1 MRVVATELIKQF
13 LEAGLHFGHQ
23 TKRWNPKMAKF
34 IYGERNGIYI
44 INLKLTTNLLNEAKS
59 FLKDVASAGDYVLF
73 VGTKK
78 QAQNIVHQEAQRCGM
93 FYVNN
98 RWLGGM
104 LTNFETIKKSIK
116 RLYEIRSMKENGVFD
131 KLTKKEIA
139 SLNQELEKLT
149 KNLCGILKMSK
160 LPGAIFV
167 VDPKR
172 ECLAIKEAKKLNIP
186 VVALIDTNCD
196 PDGIDFP
203 VPGNDDAIRSIKLV
217 SSILTDGIIEGRQEY
232 LEQEEI
238 HRLKEEEEKKAAE
251 AQQEVSKV
259 DKKGLKKTE
268 SKKRDKKSDTK
279 KVTTKNKKEAAGD
292 KR

>member
-1 MRVVATELIKQF
+1 MATELIKQF

-44 INLKLTTNLLNEAKS
+44 INLKLTTDLLNEAKS
-59 FLKDVASAGDYVLF
+59 FLKDVASSGEYVLY

-116 RLYEIRSMKENGVFD
+116 RLYEIRNMKEEGVFD

-149 KNLCGILKMSK
+149 KNLCGILKMDK
-160 LPGAIFV
+160 LPGAVFV

-172 ECLAIKEAKKLNIP
+172 ESLAIKEAKKLNIP
-186 VVALIDTNCD
+186 VIALIDTNCD

-203 VPGNDDAIRSIKLV
+203 IPGNDDAIRSIKLIT
-217 SSILTDGIIEGRQEY
+217 SILTDGIIEGRQEY
-232 LEQEEI
+232 LEQEEV
-238 HRLKEEEEKKAAE
+238 RKLKEEE
-251 AQQEVSKV
+251 
-259 DKKGLKKTE
+259 DKKEVETQKKSSKEVKKSSKKEENKKKNNKVE
-268 SKKRDKKSDTK
+268 SKQEAIKK
-279 KVTTKNKKEAAGD
+279 KKEEVTE
-292 KR
+292 K

>member
-1 MRVVATELIKQF
+1 VATELIKQF

-44 INLKLTTNLLNEAKS
+44 INLKLTTDLLNEAKS
-59 FLKDVASAGDYVLF
+59 FLKDVASSGEYVLY

-116 RLYEIRSMKENGVFD
+116 RLYEIRNMKEEGVFD

-149 KNLCGILKMSK
+149 KNLCGILKMDK
-160 LPGAIFV
+160 LPGAVFV

-172 ECLAIKEAKKLNIP
+172 ESLAIKEAKKLNIP
-186 VVALIDTNCD
+186 VIALIDTNCD

-203 VPGNDDAIRSIKLV
+203 IPGNDDAIRSIKLIT
-217 SSILTDGIIEGRQEY
+217 SILTDGIIEGRQEY
-232 LEQEEI
+232 LEQEEV
-238 HRLKEEEEKKAAE
+238 RKLKEEE
-251 AQQEVSKV
+251 
-259 DKKGLKKTE
+259 DKKEVETQKKSSKEVKKSSKKEENKKKNNKVE
-268 SKKRDKKSDTK
+268 SKQEAIKK
-279 KVTTKNKKEAAGD
+279 KKEEVTE
-292 KR
+292 K

>member
-1 MRVVATELIKQF
+1 MATELIKQF

-44 INLKLTTNLLNEAKS
+44 INLKLTADLLNEAKS
-59 FLKDVASAGDYVLF
+59 FLKDVASAGDYVLY

-78 QAQNIVHQEAQRCGM
+78 QAQNIVHQETQRCGM
-93 FYVNN
+93 FFVNN

-116 RLYEIRSMKENGVFD
+116 RLYEIRNMKEGGVFD

-139 SLNQELEKLT
+139 SLNKELEKLT
-149 KNLCGILKMSK
+149 KNLGGILKMDR

-172 ECLAIKEAKKLNIP
+172 ESLAIKEARKLNIP

-203 VPGNDDAIRSIKLV
+203 IPGNDDAIRSIKLV
-217 SSILTDGIIEGRQEY
+217 TSILTDGIIEGRQDY
-232 LEQEEI
+232 LEQEEV
-238 HRLKEEEEKKAAE
+238 RKLKEEEEKKEAE
-251 AQQEVSKV
+251 AQKKPTKE
-259 DKKGLKKTE
+259 DKKDPKKE
-268 SKKRDKKSDTK
+268 EGKKKSKKAEPKKDTTK
-279 KVTTKNKKEAAGD
+279 KKKEAAVEN
-292 KR
+292 KE